1 MQATSAGHEQTGWT
15 SEIRALRREP
25 QLLLAIG
32 LLFLMFAVF
41 IIYPFIK
48 LILVPSASD
57 WALAVTGKEFH
68 EAFVH
73 TLFSSLLST
82 ASAMVLGF
90 LYAYAMNY
98 TDLPG
103 RRFFQVVALL
113 PSMAPSVISG
123 LAFIMLFGRRGFITY
138 NLLDLKVDLYGWFGL
153 WVVQT
158 IAFFPLAY
166 ITISGVLK
174 SISPNLELAA
184 QNLGA
189 KGFYLFRTVTLRL
202 ATPGLASAFLLVAIN
217 SLADFGNPM
226 LVGANYHVLATEA
239 YAQVVGAWNLPMGAV
254 LSVFLV
260 IPTLIVFFIQR
271 YYLEK
276 NSYVTVTGKPVAGLT
291 RVTVSPAVRWMLFA
305 FCCFISFSIL
315 LIIGVVCLFAFTRTF
330 GYDYTFTMDYFIE
343 GVLQSSSL
351 KNSWMASM
359 TTAVVTTLLGIA
371 LAFLTLR
378 RRFPGRAAMDFL
390 AMLPVSLPGTFIGL
404 ALIMAFNSGPLEMT
418 GTLIIVVVGM
428 TLRQLPV
435 GYRQA
440 VSGLSQIEKSLEQAS
455 TNLGADSLTTFWKII
470 VPMLKNSL
478 SVSFVYSFMRSMN
491 TLSTVIFLIS
501 PEWNLASINI
511 MSLANQGFL
520 TVASATAV
528 GMMLTIFL
536 TFGLAKLILRD
547 QINIFDL

>member
-1 MQATSAGHEQTGWT
+1 MQAASAGREQTGWA

-48 LILVPSASD
+48 LILVPSALD
-57 WALAVTGKEFH
+57 WALAITGKEFQ
-68 EAFVH
+68 EAFAH

-113 PSMAPSVISG
+113 PSMAPTVVSG

-291 RVTVSPAVRWMLFA
+291 RVTVSPAVRRL
-305 FCCFISFSIL
+305 
-315 LIIGVVCLFAFTRTF
+315 
-330 GYDYTFTMDYFIE
+330 
-343 GVLQSSSL
+343 SL
-351 KNSWMASM
+351 R
-359 TTAVVTTLLGIA
+359 V
-371 LAFLTLR
+371 
-378 RRFPGRAAMDFL
+378 
-390 AMLPVSLPGTFIGL
+390 
-404 ALIMAFNSGPLEMT
+404 
-418 GTLIIVVVGM
+418 
-428 TLRQLPV
+428 
-435 GYRQA
+435 Y
-440 VSGLSQIEKSLEQAS
+440 
-455 TNLGADSLTTFWKII
+455 ADVRL
-470 VPMLKNSL
+470 
-478 SVSFVYSFMRSMN
+478 
-491 TLSTVIFLIS
+491 
-501 PEWNLASINI
+501 
-511 MSLANQGFL
+511 
-520 TVASATAV
+520 
-528 GMMLTIFL
+528 
-536 TFGLAKLILRD
+536 
-547 QINIFDL
+547 